1 MAKLH
6 FISDMS
12 NQIVLF
18 PQRLDE
24 RIAEN
29 GPVHL
34 INSLIDNIDL
44 SCFYKLY
51 KEEGRSPYHP
61 RVMLKA
67 VLYAFPKKRSQIPA
81 MAARRITVLW
91 KSTA

>member
-12 NQIVLF
+12 NQIVLV

-29 GPVHL
+29 DPVRL
-34 INSLIDNIDL
+34 INSLIDNIA
-44 SCFYKLY
+44 FFAIAFN
-51 KEEGRSPYHP
+51 
-61 RVMLKA
+61 LK
-67 VLYAFPKKRSQIPA
+67 K
-81 MAARRITVLW
+81 MAATMCHDV
-91 KSTA
+91 A